1 VQYELKVDR
10 LADKP
15 MMLVNDLAKNW
26 PTLVRY
32 WWIRLYY
39 ESL

>member
-15 MMLVNDLAKNW
+15 MMLVNDLAKN
-26 PTLVRY
+26 
-32 WWIRLYY
+32 
-39 ESL
+39 